1 VLKSSSRR
9 ALFIVIEGIDGSGK
23 STQVRLLRD
32 ALVKAGRKVIV
43 SREPTDGPYG
53 RKLRDSAN
61 RGRHSLEEELD
72 LFIKDRTQHVVELI
86 KPALAE
92 GKTVILDRYF
102 YSTLAYQGARGADI
116 DALRADMERRFPIPD
131 YVFILDIAPNA
142 SLKRISA
149 SRGDGPNHFESAEGL
164 NRAREIFQ
172 SLQGPY
178 IAHIDASA
186 TPSAVHQAI
195 VEELRTRLADPV

>member
-1 VLKSSSRR
+1 
-9 ALFIVIEGIDGSGK
+9 
-23 STQVRLLRD
+23 LLRD